1 LNKIIR
7 WSLAASF
14 LAVSAT
20 PAFAQ
25 DSCGDILKNGAFDSV
40 DIASRSEYQEIII
53 SRFLSSTY
61 EGSKRTDSG
70 IGGKSIGEMVM
81 GSAYTKNE
89 YDQKKATLRQSYDRT
104 LTQTEEWSVA
114 TRTANP
120 GIVKAWESCMNTSS
134 GLLAR
139 FETRPGDGRNAT
151 LVLSFKPSNG
161 VTAATIAGDTTL
173 PAGVTF
179 VSQNQFNRCLK
190 NGAVIT
196 ASAQCRVALI
206 VQASQPVSIVI
217 SARQGDAEAYMGKRL
232 RWNYTRKPFQETRE
246 RTLIPNQSSI
256 EAGVISVPSED
267 VNAGFSFSPG
277 SIQISG
283 PHRYYGSG
291 DGRCMNLSSTPTAT
305 QIEYNYLIISTD
317 NMSTSCK
324 LIVTAAIEKGEFVP
338 DE

>member
-1 LNKIIR
+1 MSKIIR

-14 LAVSAT
+14 FAVSAT

-25 DSCGDILKNGAFDSV
+25 DSCGDILKSGAFDSV
-40 DIASRSEYQEIII
+40 DMSSRSEYQEIII

-61 EGSKRTDSG
+61 EGSRRTDSG

-81 GSAYTKNE
+81 GNAYTKNE
-89 YDQKKATLRQSYDRT
+89 YDQKKALLRQSYDRT
-104 LTQTEEWSVA
+104 LTQTEEWSLA
-114 TRTANP
+114 TRTANSR
-120 GIVKAWESCMNTSS
+120 IVGAWESCMNTSS

-151 LVLSFKPSNG
+151 LVLSFKPAVG
-161 VTAATIAGDTTL
+161 VTSATIAGDTTL
-173 PAGVTF
+173 PAGVQV

-190 NGAVIT
+190 DGAVIT
-196 ASAQCRVALI
+196 ASAPCRVALT
-206 VQASQPVSIVI
+206 VQASQPVSMVI
-217 SARQGDAEAYMGKRL
+217 STQQGDAEAYMGKRL
-232 RWNYTRKPFQETRE
+232 RWNYTRKPFRETRD
-246 RTLIPNQSSI
+246 RTLAPNQSST
-256 EAGVISVPSED
+256 ESGVIAIPLEE

-277 SIQISG
+277 SIEISG

-291 DGRCMNLSSTPTAT
+291 DGRCTNLRQTPRAT
-305 QIEYNYLIISTD
+305 EIQYNYLIISTD
-317 NMSTSCK
+317 NMSTSCR